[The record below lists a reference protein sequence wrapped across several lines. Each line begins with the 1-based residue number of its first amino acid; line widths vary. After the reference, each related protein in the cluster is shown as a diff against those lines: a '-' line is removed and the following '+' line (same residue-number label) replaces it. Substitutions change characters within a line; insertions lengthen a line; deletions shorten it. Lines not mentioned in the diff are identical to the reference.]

1 MFDTLRLLTA
11 TATIFTATLP
21 FHDTAAPAP
30 HSEAAVP
37 TIVVTG
43 MSANEESVATRV
55 AGLFAEAGLELP
67 PVEIRRHH
75 DMAGCNG
82 HEGLHRTSAERS
94 VIDIC
99 TTESGDYEERT
110 ILHELGHAWSF
121 HYLDPE
127 HRRAFQELR
136 GWEHWLGNDVEWE
149 DNGAEQAAEIIV
161 WALSD
166 HSVPVLRIDH
176 NTCADLHAGYVALT
190 GLEPLHGY
198 TDRCE
203 SHSAT
208 SFS

>member
-1 MFDTLRLLTA
+1 MFKTLRLVTAAVTVVTGTFPVHHTA
-11 TATIFTATLP
+11 TPVADSETVV
-21 FHDTAAPAP
+21 PA
-30 HSEAAVP
+30 
-37 TIVVTG
+37 IVMTG
-43 MSANEESVATRV
+43 MSAGEETMTTRV
-55 AGLFAEAGLELP
+55 ASLFAEAGLELP

-75 DMAGCNG
+75 DTAGCNG

-99 TTESGDYEERT
+99 TTESDDYEERT

-149 DNGAEQAAEIIV
+149 DNGAEQAAEVIV

-176 NTCADLHAGYVALT
+176 DTCADLHAGYVALT

-198 TDRCE
+198 TDRCA
-203 SHSAT
+203 SHSAP
-208 SFS
+208 SYS